1 MGNCNSKS
9 DLQNLIFIFSVFC
22 TEDWD
27 SLRKKK
33 RKRKEKR
40 NCLLFL
46 FITLSV
52 TQMNDTPK
60 VYIVFVTNSSGIH

>member
-33 RKRKEKR
+33 KKKKGKKE
-40 NCLLFL
+40 LPAFP